1 TDLVVREL
9 MIGSLDK
16 RAGIIYI
23 SGLSD
28 EKLINNNILK
38 SIQLNLKEFE
48 TKVLEK
54 IHKEVTTI
62 TDVEK
67 TNQLDVVS
75 LAILN
80 GNTAFFLDGEA
91 DVLLMGTAGGESR
104 SIEEPDSE
112 TLIRGPRDGFVENII

>member
-1 TDLVVREL
+1 MTRGSFLQRLKMKSLRKESTQQTTFSNTLTKNLDENLNTLRQLLGEPTDLVVREL

-75 LAILN
+75 L
-80 GNTAFFLDGEA
+80 
-91 DVLLMGTAGGESR
+91 
-104 SIEEPDSE
+104 
-112 TLIRGPRDGFVENII
+112 